1 MSWQQGICNKQS
13 KGKPEDNNLWQPIR
27 DNGYSSYKE
36 TERTTLY
43 EKLLAQIYTCC
54 ALIRNMESQDFTA
67 SRNHEDSG
75 PIAISDLH
83 NSVPNSSA
91 SKKKKKDFKRLK
103 AHRDKAEISTAVA
116 DLNQQEPNTNSSIE
130 EPILNRL
137 RSRLD
142 PTYNTTNASSHPVVV
157 DSDSLPESS
166 TPAVDKPVKRMK
178 KKHRERS
185 RDKDT
190 NDRPTGVDLTASET
204 QLENSATQVPL
215 RPVES

>member
-27 DNGYSSYKE
+27 DKE
-36 TERTTLY
+36 TIRTTLY

-54 ALIRNMESQDFTA
+54 ALIRNMESQDFAA

-75 PIAISDLH
+75 PIAIFDLH

-91 SKKKKKDFKRLK
+91 SKKKKDFKRLK
-103 AHRDKAEISTAVA
+103 AHRDKAEISTAA

-178 KKHRERS
+178 KKQRERS

-204 QLENSATQVPL
+204 QLENSATQIPL
-215 RPVES
+215 QPVGS